1 MSAAEF
7 RIDQTGL
14 PAGVNGRA
22 RSDGLAS
29 GAVVT
34 LTATNLGAVT
44 ATFVLLW
51 VPVGDTTAVATLAV
65 TGNPLVWTFTPTP
78 NRPGTY
84 RIQLTT
90 DVSLP
95 SESSP
100 IKRVFRVRT
109 PNGLSVPA
117 LNEVADPQASLVN
130 LGPAVVD
137 ASEDNEYVAGGP
149 GTLGTF
155 DYSGWFRSWHE
166 VVSAVGDSTP
176 VLLDIRKFGAV
187 PGSSSYAA
195 ANAVAIQAALNQ
207 SNSSGLPV
215 FIPPG
220 EFWSEELILSGEE
233 GIVGT
238 GYQYSVLRYSK
249 TTGDFLSYVSP
260 SGTMEGSYFRAIALK
275 GMGQATGTAT
285 GFRGRV
291 AGPATPDNFGLS
303 FQAVKVSDFP
313 TGMVFND
320 SYNIGLS
327 ECSISNNGNVGALTG
342 GGIKFERISFT
353 GTTALANLI
362 INSRIT
368 GNSRGIFTDNDVL
381 DVLYG
386 LTCETVVFDAN
397 GHGIWTAKSELLKV
411 IGCSFANHVVAAVTS
426 SQLLTLQSRQP
437 AATMATTD
445 AFVVSEQLIEFSTD
459 LLRVA
464 YAGVDVFSTKAT
476 ATDKWSTMVANSGG
490 LKIGV
495 AGNVRFYSGSGTPES
510 VVVADKGSIYIDYVT
525 SSVRLIAYV
534 KTTNG
539 VNTGWQLLAYTPL
552 FGSTGA
558 RPTPSSVPTGTT
570 YFNTDT
576 LLTEFSTGAAWIQYN
591 GQLSVAGTLAAVP
604 TATIDGALYWASD
617 VNSLL
622 LNDAISYRTIW
633 SAQDQV
639 TFANAGNY
647 TFQNK
652 GGRVLNKNAS
662 LVSVF
667 TITLPN
673 AAALENGDECV
684 VESAGRVT
692 GLVVSSG
699 ATVSGAPTE
708 LLANSTLKFS
718 FIKSPATWVAVV
730 ITPSVLTT
738 LNGLQSTGLESGG
751 IITVSG
757 SSQFNISAGSGRVVD
772 NYTGPLAAVTLVSWG
787 TFSAQTVT
795 GIATNNQTWI
805 GISSAGAVVQQTVPF
820 TTAQLR
826 TTIFLGVA
834 GHQDH
839 VNVGHVRNEP
849 VWTRDSALDLRT
861 LVELLGPA
869 TVSGNAYSA
878 NGVDLRIKKSA
889 GSTYSMGLNYSISR
903 QDPSVTTDAAV
914 APASIFY
921 VRRNPADPSGFT
933 IASATVASID
943 PLFYDDGTGTLNTV
957 ANNKYTTQWI
967 FYYPTVGIT
976 LVQYGQTVY
985 DSIAAA
991 KAGINDDTF
1000 VVYPALK
1007 QIALCSRLIVKKQ
1020 CTNLSLAAEALFL
1033 TTGVFGWLQGGAG
1046 GGGGGGTITGSSGT
1060 NDRRIVLGSGS
1071 SGTVIQP
1078 AAFISESVVG
1088 VVEGAVGLGLTPTAA
1103 NVGAT
1108 PTSTVWSDVADGRV
1122 KQGANTLAYTTETAR
1137 LELQS
1142 TGLFTGGV
1150 VTINASPALF
1160 NVSAGTGQIVNNATY
1175 PPTVTNLVWSAF
1187 TGVTVT
1193 AIATQAITH
1202 LGINVSG
1209 TLVQQVVP
1217 FTLSQQRDIISFC
1230 RLIHSNNVIID
1241 NVITNA
1247 QPAYSIGMETQGF
1260 FDIFGA
1266 VNLSGNVWSHN
1277 GANLQLTKTAGT
1289 SWSFGS
1295 NYTNSR
1301 VLPSSTT
1308 DASAGPATWQYLY
1321 RNPGSPTGFSSQAN
1335 TTVVAPNSWDDGTGV
1350 IATVPNNSWT
1360 VQWIYLV
1367 PDGLTP
1373 TYRIHL
1379 GQATYATQAAARA
1392 GITSDPFSV
1401 ASSLS
1406 DAVLCTRLVV
1416 QQGSTV
1422 LNGAGAQFISAGKF
1436 GAQFSGGGGVGTI
1449 TGTSGTV
1456 VNRIVLGAD
1465 TSGTVIKAT
1474 AAVNIPTSE
1483 VIETAAGLGLPAIA
1497 ANLGTAPTT
1506 TLWTASSDSRF
1517 RQGANIL
1524 SYLSE
1529 SGGTVT
1535 IAPTSVS
1542 TQQDNYTAGGASSTA
1557 DIINASTTGADVVF
1571 TGLLATTTTP
1581 RKLLVNVGSAG
1592 SLVLKNDVTSTAANR
1607 FLTPNGRD
1615 VYLPPGGAALL
1626 SYNAVS
1632 SRWRVIFSSL
1642 RFAELSD
1649 APSTLVAARGM
1660 VPAVNTGETAM
1671 VFAGIPSTFVTSV
1684 TNNAYAAPIAPGQ
1697 TITVARWTP
1706 TTCRLRALVAP
1717 TVSTLTATVK
1727 INGSTTIGT
1736 FTLTAASLTSSA
1748 AFSVLTTRV
1757 AGDIITVE
1765 LTGTDV
1771 GWSGLVIEAN
1781 GTALLA

>member
-22 RSDGLAS
+22 RSDGLAD

-34 LTATNLGAVT
+34 LTATNPGAVT

-51 VPVGDTTAVATLAV
+51 VPVGDTTAVATLSV

-84 RIQLTT
+84 RIRLTT

-100 IKRVFRVRT
+100 ITRVFRVRT

-149 GTLGTF
+149 GTLGTL

-166 VVSAVGDSTP
+166 VVSAVGDSSP
-176 VLLDIRKFGAV
+176 VLIDIRKFGAV

-195 ANAVAIQAALNQ
+195 SNAVAIQAALAQ

-291 AGPATPDNFGLS
+291 AGPSTPDNLGMS

-327 ECSISNNGNVGALTG
+327 DCSISNNGDVGALTG

-381 DVLYG
+381 DVLYN

-445 AFVVSEQLIEFSTD
+445 AFVVSAQLIEFSAD

-476 ATDKWSTMVANSGG
+476 ATDQWSTMVANSGG

-495 AGNVRFYSGSGTPES
+495 TGNVRFYSGSGTPEA

-525 SSVRLIAYV
+525 PNLRLIAYV

-539 VNTGWQLLAYTPL
+539 VSTGWQIFAYTPL
-552 FGSTGA
+552 FGTTGA
-558 RPTPSSVPTGTT
+558 RPTPSLVPTGTT

-576 LLTEFSTGAAWIQYN
+576 LLTEFSTGAAWVQYN
-591 GQLSVAGTLAAVP
+591 GQLSVSGTLAAVP
-604 TATIDGALYWASD
+604 VATIDGALYWASD

-622 LNDAISYRTIW
+622 LNDATAYRAIW

-639 TFANAGNY
+639 TFASAGNY

-684 VESAGRVT
+684 VESSGRVT

-730 ITPSVLTT
+730 ITPSVLTA
-738 LNGLQSTGLESGG
+738 LNGLQSTGLETGGVITASGA
-751 IITVSG
+751 
-757 SSQFNISAGSGRVVD
+757 SQFNISAGSGRVVD
-772 NYTGPLAAVTLVSWG
+772 NYTTANAAVTLVSWG

-805 GISSAGAVVQQTVPF
+805 GINSAGAIVQQVVPF
-820 TTAQLR
+820 TTAQAR
-826 TTIFLGVA
+826 TTIAIGVLT
-834 GHQDH
+834 HQDH
-839 VNVGHVRNEP
+839 VNVGSIRNEP
-849 VWTRDSALDLRT
+849 IWTRDSSLDLRT

-869 TVSGNAYSA
+869 TVSGNVYSA

-889 GSTYSMGLNYSISR
+889 GSTFSLGLNYANSK
-903 QDPSVTTDAAV
+903 QDPSQTTDAAV

-933 IASATVASID
+933 VESASVAAID
-943 PLFYDDGTGTLNTV
+943 PTFYDTGTGTLVAV

-967 FYYPTVGIT
+967 FYSPTSGQT
-976 LVQYGQTVY
+976 LIQYGQKEY
-985 DSIAAA
+985 NSLAEAR
-991 KAGINDDTF
+991 AGINDDTF
-1000 VVYPALK
+1000 VVYTVFK
-1007 QIALCSRLIVKKQ
+1007 QIVLSGRLVVRKQ
-1020 CTNLSLAAEALFL
+1020 CTNLSLTAEAAFIA
-1033 TTGVFGWLQGGAG
+1033 TGVFGWLQGGG
-1046 GGGGGGTITGSSGT
+1046 GGGGGSGSGTITGSSGT
-1060 NDRRIVLGSGS
+1060 NDRRITLGSGT

-1108 PTSTVWSDVADGRV
+1108 PTA
-1122 KQGANTLAYTTETAR
+1122 
-1137 LELQS
+1137 
-1142 TGLFTGGV
+1142 
-1150 VTINASPALF
+1150 
-1160 NVSAGTGQIVNNATY
+1160 
-1175 PPTVTNLVWSAF
+1175 
-1187 TGVTVT
+1187 
-1193 AIATQAITH
+1193 
-1202 LGINVSG
+1202 
-1209 TLVQQVVP
+1209 
-1217 FTLSQQRDIISFC
+1217 
-1230 RLIHSNNVIID
+1230 
-1241 NVITNA
+1241 
-1247 QPAYSIGMETQGF
+1247 
-1260 FDIFGA
+1260 
-1266 VNLSGNVWSHN
+1266 
-1277 GANLQLTKTAGT
+1277 
-1289 SWSFGS
+1289 
-1295 NYTNSR
+1295 
-1301 VLPSSTT
+1301 
-1308 DASAGPATWQYLY
+1308 
-1321 RNPGSPTGFSSQAN
+1321 
-1335 TTVVAPNSWDDGTGV
+1335 
-1350 IATVPNNSWT
+1350 
-1360 VQWIYLV
+1360 
-1367 PDGLTP
+1367 
-1373 TYRIHL
+1373 
-1379 GQATYATQAAARA
+1379 
-1392 GITSDPFSV
+1392 
-1401 ASSLS
+1401 
-1406 DAVLCTRLVV
+1406 
-1416 QQGSTV
+1416 
-1422 LNGAGAQFISAGKF
+1422 
-1436 GAQFSGGGGVGTI
+1436 
-1449 TGTSGTV
+1449 
-1456 VNRIVLGAD
+1456 
-1465 TSGTVIKAT
+1465 
-1474 AAVNIPTSE
+1474 
-1483 VIETAAGLGLPAIA
+1483 
-1497 ANLGTAPTT
+1497 
-1506 TLWTASSDSRF
+1506 TLWNASSDSRF
-1517 RQGANIL
+1517 RQGVNIL

-1535 IAPTSVS
+1535 VTPTSVS
-1542 TQQDNYTAGGASSTA
+1542 TQQNNYDAGATSSTA
-1557 DIINASTTGADVVF
+1557 DIIRASTTGADVLF
-1571 TGLLATTTTP
+1571 TGFLATTTTP
-1581 RKLLVNVGSAG
+1581 RKYLFNVGSAG
-1592 SLVLKNDVTSTAANR
+1592 SLLLPNEHASSTAANR
-1607 FLTPNGRD
+1607 FATPNARE
-1615 VYLPPGGAALL
+1615 VAVPPGGCVVLIRDATID
-1626 SYNAVS
+1626 
-1632 SRWRVIFSSL
+1632 RWRVNFSSR
-1642 RFAELSD
+1642 RFIELAD
-1649 APSTLVAARGM
+1649 APSTMVAAQGM
-1660 VPAVNTGETAM
+1660 VPAVNAGQTAM
-1671 VFAGIPSTFVTSV
+1671 VFSGIPSTFVTSV
-1684 TNNAYAAPIAPGQ
+1684 PVNAYAAPIAPGQ

-1727 INGSTTIGT
+1727 ANGATIGT

-1765 LTGTDV
+1765 LTGTDT
-1771 GWSGLVIEAN
+1771 GWSGLVVEAN